1 MVGTLTYPGSSGHRC
16 SKSFSMRTLS
26 LLTFPRSSHLIS
38 IQWSSLR
45 PSEFRGWDLGG
56 CVMLGTYPQPEWP
69 LRTSGAYSLRVL
81 CETVKD
87 FVARVGK
94 AYERATESSEESE
107 DMAKKVGL
115 RDSWAGLGAELH
127 TNLSLLCLLSSAL
140 F

>member
-1 MVGTLTYPGSSGHRC
+1 MHSEW
-16 SKSFSMRTLS
+16 S
-26 LLTFPRSSHLIS
+26 LLN
-38 IQWSSLR
+38 
-45 PSEFRGWDLGG
+45 GG
-56 CVMLGTYPQPEWP
+56 CCAWDPDLPWLAWPQVQQILFYEDSVAAH
-69 LRTSGAYSLRVL
+69 LSKILTSDQHSVVISSAKVL

-127 TNLSLLCLLSSAL
+127 VNLFLLCLLSSAL